1 MDGRGW
7 LVHTARGERG
17 WMGTVVVISAMVKRK
32 KIVYLLDGGGWYLLT
47 REVGGDEQHGS

>member
-7 LVHTARGERG
+7 LVHTAPGERG

-47 REVGGDEQHGS
+47 REVGGDEQRGS

>member
-1 MDGRGW
+1 MDGHRW
-7 LVHTARGERG
+7 LVHTAPGEHG

-47 REVGGDEQHGS
+47 REVGGDEQRGS